1 MNPSNLLT
9 SDNVRKIAFS
19 PELASIIGLNE
30 CIFLSQLEYWL
41 SVKESNDDRRTFRE
55 GRMWV
60 YNSYDKWLEQ
70 FPFWSRNTLIR
81 AIKSLE
87 GKGIIITGN
96 FNSKGYD
103 KKKWYS
109 VDYHALSEYKEKMDN
124 PKTDNPSTQNEYIDV
139 PKMGIPSTQNEQTYS
154 IDYNIE
160 YNKESNIME
169 HRSRNVRSGFS
180 SDGSVD
186 YVFLQNQVDE
196 SLKAL
201 GCYDD
206 SYLRNEVHRIVYY
219 YYHRYHDVFGKSHI
233 MLKQET
239 MNSVVDKILSGS
251 ELVTDVSFE
260 IYQELIDK
268 FFQTNIE
275 SDYHITHFV
284 SGFIRDYRWYESGMG
299 GGELPSYV

>member
-1 MNPSNLLT
+1 MNPSDLLT

-41 SVKESNDDRRTFRE
+41 SIKESSDDRRTFRE

-70 FPFWSRNTLIR
+70 FPFWSKNTLIR
-81 AIKSLE
+81 TVKSLE

-109 VDYHALSEYKEKMDN
+109 VDYHVLSECKEKMDN
-124 PKTDNPSTQNEYIDV
+124 SKTNNPSTQNGYINL
-139 PKMGIPSTQNEQTYS
+139 PKMGIPSTQNEQTNS
-154 IDYNIE
+154 IEYYIE
-160 YNKESNIME
+160 YNKEKDIME
-169 HRSRNVRSGFS
+169 HSSRNARCGLS
-180 SDGSVD
+180 SDGPVN
-186 YVFLQNQVDE
+186 YVFLRNQVDT
-196 SLKAL
+196 SLRAL

-206 SYLRNEVHRIVYY
+206 SYLRNEVQRIVYY
-219 YYHRYHDVFGKSHI
+219 YYHRYHDVFEKPHI

-239 MNSVVDKILSGS
+239 MDNVVDKILSGS
-251 ELVTDVSFE
+251 ELVTDVSFD
-260 IYQELIDK
+260 IYQELINR
-268 FFQTNIE
+268 FFQSNID

-284 SGFIRDYRWYESGMG
+284 SGFVRDYRWFESGMG